1 MIFFI
6 AINMPQRT
14 YGPYAPNA
22 QVVDKLRYNETGGVI
37 YPTHEEI
44 FGSEADDRD
53 AGWVV
58 SYIRKD
64 ILKNDTWIRGYSC
77 VDHGVFDEQVG
88 PIYFVT
94 STNYKQ
100 PHPDGLESYWSCE
113 HVDWVERD
121 ENFDDEIATP
131 TVAPPAVADAIKR
144 VAPPVVAD
152 AIKRFASLAVAD
164 NTDANPSK
172 CERCGLDK
180 RLPGPL
186 CSRCKFTPAA

>member
-1 MIFFI
+1 MMFFI
-6 AINMPQRT
+6 TNNMPQRT

-22 QVVDKLRYNETGGVI
+22 HVVDMLRYNDTGGVI

-44 FGSEADDRD
+44 FGSEAEDRD
-53 AGWVV
+53 SCWVV
-58 SYIRKD
+58 SYFRKNGLED
-64 ILKNDTWIRGYSC
+64 KDKPWIRGYSC
-77 VDHGVFDEQVG
+77 VDDEEVG
-88 PIYFVT
+88 QIYFVT
-94 STNYKQ
+94 SINYKQ

-121 ENFDDEIATP
+121 ENFEDEIATP

-164 NTDANPSK
+164 NTAAHPSK

-186 CSRCKFTPAA
+186 CSRCKFTHAA